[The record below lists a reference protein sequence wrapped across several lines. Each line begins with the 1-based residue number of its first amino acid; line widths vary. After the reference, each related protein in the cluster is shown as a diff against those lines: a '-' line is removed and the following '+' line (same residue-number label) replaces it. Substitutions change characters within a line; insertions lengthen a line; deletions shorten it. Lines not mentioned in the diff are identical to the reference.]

1 MSRAIQEHDYIGVSG
16 VSSIKQ
22 TSVKPKSAPT
32 KTTNLSKKP
41 TKSLTTELR
50 LGLPGSESPESGVV
64 DGDNGVNFSLGVVK
78 ILGSGTKRAFS
89 DAINGSSNTW
99 VLPKN
104 GGSEMGS
111 LKNAVSLS
119 SSVLGDDMKLH
130 NSPGSGQSAPAE
142 APSKAQVIGW
152 PPVRSFRKNSM
163 AVNTPTNNE
172 EKDCMYIKVSLDG
185 APYLRKVD
193 IKTYG
198 SYVELSTVLEKM
210 FSGFTIGQL
219 GNHGEPDQGGFEQG
233 RLADNLQRSE
243 YVLTYEDKDG
253 DWMLVG
259 DVPWNMFMDS
269 CQRLRIIKSSDA
281 VGLGSG
287 ATEK

>member
-1 MSRAIQEHDYIGVSG
+1 M
-16 VSSIKQ
+16 
-22 TSVKPKSAPT
+22 
-32 KTTNLSKKP
+32 
-41 TKSLTTELR
+41 
-50 LGLPGSESPESGVV
+50 PGSESPQSGVV

-78 ILGSGTKRAFS
+78 ILGSGIKRGFS

-99 VLPKN
+99 VLPKS

-111 LKNAVSLS
+111 LKNAVSLPS
-119 SSVLGDDMKLH
+119 SFLGDDKKLQ
-130 NSPGSGQSAPAE
+130 NSPGSGQSTPAE

-193 IKTYG
+193 LKTFG

-219 GNHGEPDQGGFEQG
+219 GNHGAPDQGEFEQG

>member
-1 MSRAIQEHDYIGVSG
+1 M
-16 VSSIKQ
+16 
-22 TSVKPKSAPT
+22 KPKSTPT
-32 KTTNLSKKP
+32 KTSNLSKKP
-41 TKSLTTELR
+41 TKSLTTDLT
-50 LGLPGSESPESGVV
+50 LGLPGSESPQSGVV

-78 ILGSGTKRAFS
+78 ILGSGIKRGFS

-99 VLPKN
+99 VLPKS

-111 LKNAVSLS
+111 LKNAVSLPS
-119 SSVLGDDMKLH
+119 SFLGDDKKLQ
-130 NSPGSGQSAPAE
+130 NSPGSGQSTPAE

-193 IKTYG
+193 LKTFG

-219 GNHGEPDQGGFEQG
+219 GNHGAPDQGEFEQG